1 VRKENPV
8 AAAKTDHTLERL
20 VFFSDAVFA
29 IAITLLV
36 IEIHAPDLPRTAT
49 DAEHW
54 AALKHL
60 GPSFAGYL
68 ISFALVG
75 AFWMSHHRYF
85 ALAARYRPRILGWN
99 MALLATI
106 AFMPFTT
113 AYLSAN
119 MDQRVPTLVYC
130 GMLFL
135 ASSFNMIVSLIATSP
150 PMVDEAASAEDIRKV
165 RVRGLTL
172 VLGFA
177 TAFLLALLLDVGQ
190 YGLLSLPFFRILL
203 ARIGKVWGARA
214 AAAGQDAG

>member
-1 VRKENPV
+1 MADR
-8 AAAKTDHTLERL
+8 KTDHTLERL

-36 IEIHAPDLPRTAT
+36 IDIHAPDLPRTAS
-49 DAEHW
+49 DADHW
-54 AALKHL
+54 AALAHL
-60 GPSFAGYL
+60 GSSFAGYI

-85 ALAARYRPRILGWN
+85 ALTAHYRPRILPWN
-99 MALLATI
+99 MGLLATI

-119 MDQRVPTLVYC
+119 MDQRVPALVYC
-130 GMLFL
+130 GALF
-135 ASSFNMIVSLIATSP
+135 AAASFNMVVSLIATAP
-150 PMVDEAASAEDIRKV
+150 PMVDEAASSEDIRNV

-172 VLGFA
+172 VLGSA
-177 TAFLLALLLDVGQ
+177 TAFLLALLFRDVGQ

-203 ARIGKVWGARA
+203 ARIARA
-214 AAAGQDAG
+214 RRGREAPATQGY

>member
-1 VRKENPV
+1 M
-8 AAAKTDHTLERL
+8 AAQKTDHTLERL

-36 IEIHAPDLPRTAT
+36 IEIHAPDLARTAS

-54 AALKHL
+54 EALSHL
-60 GPSFAGYL
+60 IPSFAGYL

-85 ALAARYRPRILGWN
+85 ALTARYRPRILPWHMG
-99 MALLATI
+99 LLATI

-119 MDQRVPTLVYC
+119 MDQRVPALVYC
-130 GMLFL
+130 GALFV
-135 ASSFNMIVSLIATSP
+135 AAAFNMIVSLIATAP
-150 PMVDEAASAEDIRKV
+150 PMVDEAASADAIRNV

-172 VLGFA
+172 VLGSA
-177 TAFLLALLLDVGQ
+177 TAFLLALLVRDMGQ
-190 YGLLSLPFFRILL
+190 YGLLSLPVWRVLL
-203 ARIGKVWGARA
+203 ARIGRLRGGRA
-214 AAAGQDAG
+214 AAAN